1 MMTFETEEDLRRER
15 KAIDTFV
22 KTFGGSYQ
30 KLDPLD
36 IDYKIF
42 DKDKK
47 LIAYAEVK
55 GRIKPIRD
63 AYPLPIAIRKLVK
76 LADKRL
82 TPVVIWACEDGIIYG
97 RPEKLRGEIKYGGRK
112 IREDSYSDEELM
124 AYYEKQRGLK
134 YVRFV

>member
-1 MMTFETEEDLRRER
+1 MTFETEEDIRRER

-36 IDYKIF
+36 VDYKVF

-47 LIAYAEVK
+47 LVAYAEVK
-55 GRIKPIRD
+55 GRVRPIRD

-82 TPVVIWACEDGIIYG
+82 NPVVIWACEDGIIYG

-112 IREDSYSDEELM
+112 IREDSYDDQELM
-124 AYYEKQRGLK
+124 AYYEKQKGLK

>member
-1 MMTFETEEDLRRER
+1 MTFETEEDLRRER

-36 IDYKIF
+36 VDYKIF

-47 LIAYAEVK
+47 LVAYAEVK
-55 GRIKPIRD
+55 GRVRPIRD

-82 TPVVIWACEDGIIYG
+82 NPVVIWACEDGIIYG

-112 IREDSYSDEELM
+112 IREDSYDDQELM
-124 AYYEKQRGLK
+124 AYYEKQKGLK